1 MGGHELFD
9 WFTSMAVQSFW
20 WTIGIFFI
28 AALTEMLFPPF
39 PGDAVFFLGLVS
51 LEAGGV
57 SVIGA
62 FAAAALGGMAGFVAL
77 YWLGRWQGRELFIR
91 RNRGVLSVRH
101 LERVEAWFKRWGA
114 AVIIFGRF
122 LAGVRSAVP
131 LAAGVGDYPLVS
143 TVSYGAVSILVWN
156 GLLAS
161 LALLAH
167 AKWDFLSSVFR
178 AYSVVAWVVLVALA
192 AGLFFW
198 FRARKRT

>member
-1 MGGHELFD
+1 MGGSELFD

-62 FAAAALGGMAGFVAL
+62 FLAAVLGGLAGFVAL
-77 YWLGRWQGRELFIR
+77 YWLGRWQGRDLFIR
-91 RNRGVLSVRH
+91 RNRGLFSVEH
-101 LERVEAWFKRWGA
+101 LERVESWFRRWGA

-131 LAAGVGDYPLVS
+131 LAAGIGDFPVVS
-143 TVSYGAVSILVWN
+143 TMSYGAVSILVWN
-156 GLLAS
+156 GLLAG
-161 LALLAH
+161 LALFAH
-167 AKWDFLSSVFR
+167 ANWDRVSDVFR
-178 AYSVVAWVVLVALA
+178 AYSVVAWMVVIGVAVL
-192 AGLFFW
+192 LFFW
-198 FRARKRT
+198 LRTRKRS